1 MDKLLVGG
9 AVEKVVPL
17 CVWKIEHLVLGL
29 WKAGRWTLRLAVG
42 PIQWFNKSCGA
53 EARSRDLSHYTLRH
67 DRLADDTL
75 TRGLSNESSV
85 N

>member
-1 MDKLLVGG
+1 MHKLLVGG

-42 PIQWFNKSCGA
+42 EDSCGHQFNGSWFTKNKSCGA
-53 EARSRDLSHYTLRH
+53 EARSRDISHYTLRH
-67 DRLADDTL
+67 DT
-75 TRGLSNESSV
+75 
-85 N
+85 

>member
-1 MDKLLVGG
+1 VDKLLVGG

-17 CVWKIEHLVLGL
+17 CAWKIEHLVLEL

-42 PIQWFNKSCGA
+42 DDSCGHQFNGLWFTKNKSCGA
-53 EARSRDLSHYTLRH
+53 EARSRDFS
-67 DRLADDTL
+67 DTL
-75 TRGLSNESSV
+75 TRGFSNESSV